1 MSIKSS
7 LLDLFSYN
15 KRVIGLDLLRFI
27 AVFYIFW
34 GHGIILV
41 PNEWKEIYSIP
52 IYLPFEGVSVFF
64 VLSGFLIGNILYR
77 TLFNKAYSYNDLKTF
92 WARRWYR
99 TLPNYYFI
107 LIVLIIL
114 TYPFGAYNF
123 SYFVFSQNLIQDTPD
138 FFTVSWSLA
147 IEEWFYLLFPFI
159 LYIVYRLTGQK
170 LTSLLV
176 CMFLFLLFPLI
187 GRIYMF
193 YSPDNSLQNLVAR
206 KAVFLRLDSMM
217 YGIIGTIVYMKF
229 PLWWNRYK
237 IHCLIISACLLVG
250 YLLVGSHS
258 LFLSAKGI
266 YQNVFVFNY
275 EAITVLLLLPYLSNL
290 KDLGFSFLNKSIV
303 FISKISYSVY
313 LVHGSVVLWYF
324 LRQLQDWT
332 PLLQLRFE
340 LQRGLLFTLYVVLTL
355 FLSILM
361 FLFIETPF
369 MKWRDK
375 KHTD

>member
-258 LFLSAKGI
+258 LFSSAKGI